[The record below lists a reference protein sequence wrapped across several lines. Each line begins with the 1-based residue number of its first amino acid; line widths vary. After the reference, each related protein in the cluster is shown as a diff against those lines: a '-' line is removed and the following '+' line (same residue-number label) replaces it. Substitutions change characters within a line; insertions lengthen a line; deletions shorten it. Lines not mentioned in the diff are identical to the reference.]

1 MEGTT
6 DKIKGTIKEGIGK
19 VTGDRQTEAEGKTD
33 QVKGDAKNAVRDVT
47 DAAKGVGDS
56 LSDNGSRRP

>member
-1 MEGTT
+1 MQGTT
-6 DKIKGTIKEGIGK
+6 DKIKGVIKEGLGK
-19 VTGDRQTEAEGKTD
+19 VTGDRRTETEGKTD

-56 LSDNGSRRP
+56 LSDDGRSRP